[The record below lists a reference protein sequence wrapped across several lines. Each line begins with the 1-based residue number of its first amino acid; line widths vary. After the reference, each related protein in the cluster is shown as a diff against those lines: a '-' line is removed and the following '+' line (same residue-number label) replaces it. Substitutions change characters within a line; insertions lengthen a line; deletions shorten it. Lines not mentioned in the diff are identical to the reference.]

1 MTSIRASKSF
11 DDYLKEQ
18 LQDPEFAA
26 AYRALEPEFQV
37 AREIIRL
44 RMERGLSQAELAEKA
59 QTAQPN
65 ISRLERGA
73 SNPSL
78 QFLQK
83 VAARSMPKLRSN
95 SGQADHKRQPVR
107 SDRQS
112 VSPPSSSRR
121 SF

>member
-1 MTSIRASKSF
+1 MIPIKASKSF
-11 DDYLKEQ
+11 DNYLKEQ

-83 VAARSMPKLRSN
+83 VADALDAEVEIKFR
-95 SGQADHKRQPVR
+95 
-107 SDRQS
+107 
-112 VSPPSSSRR
+112 PSRP
-121 SF
+121 